1 MDWNVSRDR
10 DGVTEWER
18 ADRLATVRIR
28 EKGGESGFVVRID
41 VLEQAADG
49 PDYRRE
55 SVADEEAAEEL
66 AAEWREAFAE
76 PE

>member
-1 MDWNVSRDR
+1 MDWTVSRDR

-18 ADRLATVRIR
+18 ADRLATVRLR
-28 EKGGESGFVVRID
+28 EKSGGSGFVVRID

-55 SVADEEAAEEL
+55 SVAEEDDAENL

-76 PE
+76 PA

>member
-1 MDWNVSRDR
+1 MDWGVSRDR

-18 ADRLATVRIR
+18 GDGLATVRVR
-28 EKGGESGFVVRID
+28 EKGGGTGFVVRID

-55 SVADEEAAEEL
+55 SVADEDRAEAL

-76 PE
+76 PA

>member
-1 MDWNVSRDR
+1 MDWSVSRDR

-18 ADRLATVRIR
+18 GDGLATVRVR
-28 EKGGESGFVVRID
+28 EKGGASGWVVRID

-55 SVADEEAAEEL
+55 SVADEDDAADL
-66 AAEWREAFAE
+66 AEEWREAFAD
-76 PE
+76 PA